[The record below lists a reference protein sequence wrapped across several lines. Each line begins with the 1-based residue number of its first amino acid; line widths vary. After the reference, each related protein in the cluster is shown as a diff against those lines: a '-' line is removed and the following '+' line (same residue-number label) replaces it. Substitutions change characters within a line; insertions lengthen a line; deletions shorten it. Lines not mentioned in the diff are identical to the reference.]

1 MKTLIILFFFLTTLY
16 YAQAQDSQLLDKE
29 WTLDHITLD
38 NLNYYPPFENGEGSD
53 SQIEFYDSEVSELV
67 VVFCSFISVV
77 YEFSS
82 TSSEFTTIGSWGGS
96 TNQCFNE
103 DNQNYEGMYYN
114 DFWLTHNDT
123 SNNTFSYNI
132 VTGDDGTMM
141 LTITNENG
149 DQAFYNS
156 AALGVEDNAGQQI
169 TIFPNPAEDVFHII
183 NEMPSSISSLT
194 IYNIKGKRILQK
206 DNISKN
212 EIIDVSSLP
221 SGLYLVD
228 VNNTEGHREVIKLV
242 KR

>member
-1 MKTLIILFFFLTTLY
+1 
-16 YAQAQDSQLLDKE
+16 
-29 WTLDHITLD
+29 
-38 NLNYYPPFENGEGSD
+38 
-53 SQIEFYDSEVSELV
+53 
-67 VVFCSFISVV
+67 
-77 YEFSS
+77 
-82 TSSEFTTIGSWGGS
+82 
-96 TNQCFNE
+96 
-103 DNQNYEGMYYN
+103 MYYN